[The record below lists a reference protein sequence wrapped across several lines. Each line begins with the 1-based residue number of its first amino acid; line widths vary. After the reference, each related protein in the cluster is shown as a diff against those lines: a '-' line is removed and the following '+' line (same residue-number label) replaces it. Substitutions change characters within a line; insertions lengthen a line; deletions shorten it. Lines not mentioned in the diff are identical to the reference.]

1 MDNKNK
7 KAKKLAKTDSTTTST
22 DNEKTNNPPKTET
35 QTSTLISTAE
45 EKENEKLLALHSKL
59 HATTQLGGKGTM
71 RRRRLRKTSSL
82 NSDLSNSE
90 MMRAFLNKFEFNDY
104 GNIERVTFIEDNGQL
119 TSYDSVKLNAN
130 LKYGFFHINL
140 SQYKNNQTKK
150 RRISKSKIAEEPKRS
165 SSAEQLP
172 QKGVKINR
180 AEDLLEKLVR
190 INNSDILTTVS
201 SENLNMFNR
210 NNFIRNEIYELV
222 GSDAYEYL
230 ENIND
235 KLNKTLTE
243 TVHAKS
249 ELKESKN
256 IDESTLNDKTL
267 ERIEI
272 DIEID
277 DQTEFIPDLENVDFE
292 AESNKE
298 NFKVD
303 IELEEPK
310 LINKSVAELLKK
322 IMPMES
328 LESIEDSS
336 LSLSSQLP
344 ESESERKQIGAQES
358 IEEISLSSESP
369 DKVQDEKQKIE
380 DSSVS
385 SQQVENLSKNEPIET
400 SSNDQNLDTAY
411 GSLSKVASSSES
423 SKLQANQEVYSS
435 KLNSVLEK
443 LADADQAVELLEKS
457 ESVAKKRDD
466 SLGNLVGELN
476 NTSFEISNLEDLE
489 EEDEQLSNPV
499 DANNNCLSGDETFEN
514 IKSNKI
520 ETQQPTEETI
530 LMIEES
536 KEIAETQAPGSILTS
551 DLALETTNKPKKS
564 KKKKSDK
571 SKESSLSLP
580 YLGSFETIDESNSD
594 LNLNKITTKAPIK
607 RQKINQKQ
615 KIKRR
620 SLNLSANKN
629 AHPDDRDSSSSRS
642 RSSTPAFKKASL
654 DKSHI
659 SEISKSKSF
668 DNTDELKSKNSNA
681 IKTVDYSTDTKSSL
695 ALNELNS
702 STNLK
707 KNSDLNLE
715 TNDLRELRNLAF
727 LRYKPSYTKPKKPQ
741 MFRNEANRIQ
751 YPVNKLEKSSSFQSY
766 DDRPKFADQKS
777 QNLSTSLASIHKN
790 SSKTERAV
798 EKPKTSNLKKTSG
811 ELSINTLDQDAKVKE
826 KKSELIDY
834 DDKPTS
840 PVPPSKPAKKSKNKT
855 ITKMESMLSSS
866 SSSLPSSV
874 ASSKVNITESNC
886 DLPKSGILNKI
897 KEHTSEMSEPKRL
910 SRYLEDDIDKGAFSM
925 MSPNLGEKKK
935 KNKKKQ
941 TQTHTV
947 EKSSSFVS
955 TNLGSLEHP
964 NLINKSI
971 YTTEDDTSTSKLNLL
986 KSYSFQEFKN
996 SSMGDSSANAK
1007 NQSMEQI
1014 LMSTDSN
1021 LNLDSSQAELHSA
1034 KLKKKKKKKTNK
1046 AELNKDVST
1055 SSDFSSQIIY
1065 TDNKLMHLDASSENK
1080 QELINTMSGINTTEN
1095 EKGNLKPVEA
1105 ASELIEKNVIN
1116 NYLTDKDRL
1125 NKLNEIKYI
1134 PLLHI
1139 KNIIQDTIANPDT
1152 VFRPESTI
1160 YNITAQIEQ
1169 IKKET
1174 DFDNQFKVKS
1184 FKLDT
1189 YDNIIDDLTYKT
1201 NTNLSDLNKELGNFL
1216 DNGNNEKELSE
1227 LNDKQTQIETKLDE
1241 LEKKFQVLHDIDVTK
1256 LEDLQAFD
1264 ENENKQ
1270 GLSENIEI
1278 VHDKPSEIV
1287 FECDHLQE
1295 LNDKQCLIETKLK
1308 DLCEKVEVLHDK
1320 PIEIELDDDN
1330 QIKLDELNKKQ
1341 DIIESKLKCLNENV
1355 EKIYDKPS
1363 EIIVADDENDIK
1375 LQELNERQCLI
1386 ETKLKNLS
1394 EQVEIL
1400 HEKPIEIDADN
1411 KLDDLTESK
1420 TDDLNGIILFV

>member
-22 DNEKTNNPPKTET
+22 DNEKTNNPTKTET

-130 LKYGFFHINL
+130 LKYGYFHINL

-190 INNSDILTTVS
+190 INNCDILTTVS

-336 LSLSSQLP
+336 LSSQLP
-344 ESESERKQIGAQES
+344 ESESERKKIGAQES

-385 SQQVENLSKNEPIET
+385 SQQAENLSKNEPIET

-411 GSLSKVASSSES
+411 GSLSKVASSIES

-435 KLNSVLEK
+435 KLNSVLEN
-443 LADADQAVELLEKS
+443 LVDADQVEVELLEKS

-489 EEDEQLSNPV
+489 EEDEQLSNQV
-499 DANNNCLSGDETFEN
+499 DPNNNCLSGDETFEN

-520 ETQQPTEETI
+520 ETQQPEETI
-530 LMIEES
+530 LIEES
-536 KEIAETQAPGSILTS
+536 KEITETQAPGSILTS
-551 DLALETTNKPKKS
+551 DLTLETNNKPKKP

-594 LNLNKITTKAPIK
+594 LNLNKIATRAPIK
-607 RQKINQKQ
+607 RQKN
-615 KIKRR
+615 
-620 SLNLSANKN
+620 
-629 AHPDDRDSSSSRS
+629 
-642 RSSTPAFKKASL
+642 
-654 DKSHI
+654 
-659 SEISKSKSF
+659 
-668 DNTDELKSKNSNA
+668 
-681 IKTVDYSTDTKSSL
+681 
-695 ALNELNS
+695 
-702 STNLK
+702 
-707 KNSDLNLE
+707 
-715 TNDLRELRNLAF
+715 
-727 LRYKPSYTKPKKPQ
+727 
-741 MFRNEANRIQ
+741 
-751 YPVNKLEKSSSFQSY
+751 
-766 DDRPKFADQKS
+766 
-777 QNLSTSLASIHKN
+777 
-790 SSKTERAV
+790 
-798 EKPKTSNLKKTSG
+798 
-811 ELSINTLDQDAKVKE
+811 
-826 KKSELIDY
+826 
-834 DDKPTS
+834 
-840 PVPPSKPAKKSKNKT
+840 
-855 ITKMESMLSSS
+855 
-866 SSSLPSSV
+866 
-874 ASSKVNITESNC
+874 
-886 DLPKSGILNKI
+886 
-897 KEHTSEMSEPKRL
+897 
-910 SRYLEDDIDKGAFSM
+910 
-925 MSPNLGEKKK
+925 
-935 KNKKKQ
+935 
-941 TQTHTV
+941 
-947 EKSSSFVS
+947 
-955 TNLGSLEHP
+955 
-964 NLINKSI
+964 
-971 YTTEDDTSTSKLNLL
+971 
-986 KSYSFQEFKN
+986 
-996 SSMGDSSANAK
+996 
-1007 NQSMEQI
+1007 
-1014 LMSTDSN
+1014 
-1021 LNLDSSQAELHSA
+1021 
-1034 KLKKKKKKKTNK
+1034 
-1046 AELNKDVST
+1046 
-1055 SSDFSSQIIY
+1055 
-1065 TDNKLMHLDASSENK
+1065 
-1080 QELINTMSGINTTEN
+1080 
-1095 EKGNLKPVEA
+1095 
-1105 ASELIEKNVIN
+1105 
-1116 NYLTDKDRL
+1116 
-1125 NKLNEIKYI
+1125 
-1134 PLLHI
+1134 
-1139 KNIIQDTIANPDT
+1139 
-1152 VFRPESTI
+1152 
-1160 YNITAQIEQ
+1160 
-1169 IKKET
+1169 
-1174 DFDNQFKVKS
+1174 
-1184 FKLDT
+1184 
-1189 YDNIIDDLTYKT
+1189 
-1201 NTNLSDLNKELGNFL
+1201 
-1216 DNGNNEKELSE
+1216 
-1227 LNDKQTQIETKLDE
+1227 
-1241 LEKKFQVLHDIDVTK
+1241 
-1256 LEDLQAFD
+1256 
-1264 ENENKQ
+1264 
-1270 GLSENIEI
+1270 
-1278 VHDKPSEIV
+1278 
-1287 FECDHLQE
+1287 
-1295 LNDKQCLIETKLK
+1295 
-1308 DLCEKVEVLHDK
+1308 
-1320 PIEIELDDDN
+1320 
-1330 QIKLDELNKKQ
+1330 
-1341 DIIESKLKCLNENV
+1341 
-1355 EKIYDKPS
+1355 
-1363 EIIVADDENDIK
+1363 
-1375 LQELNERQCLI
+1375 
-1386 ETKLKNLS
+1386 
-1394 EQVEIL
+1394 
-1400 HEKPIEIDADN
+1400 
-1411 KLDDLTESK
+1411 
-1420 TDDLNGIILFV
+1420 